1 MLYCFFSIR
10 VEGKGDAVIT
20 DVIYSNKTSEIV
32 QEVTPGSKKEYEV
45 IKVHRLEVIKRYI
58 GSMRL

>member
-1 MLYCFFSIR
+1 M
-10 VEGKGDAVIT
+10 IT

-45 IKVHRLEVIKRYI
+45 IKVQWKYEVIKVHWEYEVIKVHRL